1 MDTEVWKEKCRTNYV
16 FSLKLF
22 KYLQENWINSF
33 PQHQGH
39 HRQPSRSNKNIKMR
53 RGNNNQ
59 AERGTNVG
67 QKQVCRGRSGKQI
80 KKINI
85 RKKPKVE
92 TADQVMS
99 HLPRCF
105 FFLSLIKQL
114 QKMHQKQFVNEL
126 KTEAC
131 SLVLIKSSGSP
142 HSSLKAFDGWPWWLN
157 RVHGCKDYGFGL
169 VT

>member
-1 MDTEVWKEKCRTNYV
+1 
-16 FSLKLF
+16 
-22 KYLQENWINSF
+22 
-33 PQHQGH
+33 
-39 HRQPSRSNKNIKMR
+39 MR
-53 RGNNNQ
+53 RGNNDQ

-105 FFLSLIKQL
+105 FFFFSLIKQL

-131 SLVLIKSSGSP
+131 SLALFKSSGSP

-169 VT
+169 VKITNSFDAKQWGTVSFIHLNNTHTLAISLLYR

>member
-1 MDTEVWKEKCRTNYV
+1 
-16 FSLKLF
+16 
-22 KYLQENWINSF
+22 
-33 PQHQGH
+33 
-39 HRQPSRSNKNIKMR
+39 MR
-53 RGNNNQ
+53 RGNNDQ

-105 FFLSLIKQL
+105 FFSFFNQTIAKDAS
-114 QKMHQKQFVNEL
+114 E
-126 KTEAC
+126 T
-131 SLVLIKSSGSP
+131 I
-142 HSSLKAFDGWPWWLN
+142 
-157 RVHGCKDYGFGL
+157 CK
-169 VT
+169 